1 MAGDDVFQPSHGI
14 TKHPVRAQHPS
25 LDNSLPCA
33 SPGKTSPSTGT
44 CRGYHWGSIGGRC
57 LPAGQPLT
65 HGQLVPAALA
75 ADPQAGSFGV
85 NGMLM
90 VVGLGAVVPAWGG
103 SDTPLETLR
112 GQMGSP
118 LPPPPPFPCSS
129 AGDRPGHARCQ
140 GANGSSGG
148 PQALIEQ
155 EA

>member
-44 CRGYHWGSIGGRC
+44 CRGYHWGSRGGRC

-118 LPPPPPFPCSS
+118 LPPPPPSP
-129 AGDRPGHARCQ
+129 AALLGTVPATHAARAQ
-140 GANGSSGG
+140 TAARGG
-148 PQALIEQ
+148 RRR
-155 EA
+155 